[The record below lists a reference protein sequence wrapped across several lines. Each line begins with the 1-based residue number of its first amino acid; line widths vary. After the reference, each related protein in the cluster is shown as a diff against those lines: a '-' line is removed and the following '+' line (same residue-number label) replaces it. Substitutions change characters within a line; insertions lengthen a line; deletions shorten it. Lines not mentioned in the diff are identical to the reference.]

1 MSNLILGIGDFG
13 VSKDPSTA
21 IKTYALGSC
30 VAVILYCP
38 TLPAAAMIH
47 VALPEAKVNPARAKE
62 KPGFFADSGLPQV
75 IRALSRI
82 GAPTKGRGVRVKL
95 VGGASIMDKNEIFN
109 IGKRNLLAVKK
120 ILWAHGL
127 GAVAEDVGGNLS
139 RTVSINVADGE
150 VKIVSAGRGSW
161 TL

>member
-1 MSNLILGIGDFG
+1 MSDLVLGIGDFG
-13 VSKDPSTA
+13 VSKDPSTC

-38 TLPAAAMIH
+38 TIQAAGMIH
-47 VALPEAKVNPARAKE
+47 IALPESKVNPARAKE
-62 KPGFFADSGLPQV
+62 KPGFFADSGLPQLLN
-75 IRALSRI
+75 ALAKI
-82 GAPTKGRGVRVKL
+82 GGPTKGKGVRVKL

-109 IGKRNLLAVKK
+109 IGKRNLLAIKK

-127 GAVAEDVGGNLS
+127 GAVAEEVGGTIS
-139 RTVSINVADGE
+139 RTVSINVSNGE
-150 VKIVSAGRGSW
+150 VKIFSAGRGNW